1 MEGAG
6 KGNGK
11 EAALGETLVSPY
23 INPPSQSAY
32 PVWLLP
38 ATLTNSFSLGKFKY
52 SKTLYYFLD
61 TEAWSS

>member
-23 INPPSQSAY
+23 INPTSQSAY
-32 PVWLLP
+32 PVWILP
-38 ATLTNSFSLGKFKY
+38 TTLTNSFSLGIVKPYIIF
-52 SKTLYYFLD
+52 
-61 TEAWSS
+61 

>member
-23 INPPSQSAY
+23 INPTSQSAY
-32 PVWLLP
+32 SVWLCHP
-38 ATLTNSFSLGKFKY
+38 HSVHFVGDRATLFRTSFI
-52 SKTLYYFLD
+52 
-61 TEAWSS
+61 